1 MTVSSGY
8 RENHPLSFS
17 IDATDKVI
25 YFNTFTKSLAAT
37 IRISYMVLPLPLLE
51 RFKSTLGFYACTVS
65 NFEQYTLA
73 HFIKDGY
80 LDKHI
85 NRMRNH
91 YRYIRDELISRL
103 MDSLIKD
110 RIHNIMKRIQD
121 YIS

>member
-1 MTVSSGY
+1 
-8 RENHPLSFS
+8 
-17 IDATDKVI
+17 
-25 YFNTFTKSLAAT
+25 
-37 IRISYMVLPLPLLE
+37 MVLPLPLLE

-73 HFIKDGY
+73 HFIKEGY

-91 YRYIRDELISRL
+91 YRDIRDELISRL

-110 RIHNIMKRIQD
+110 RIHIYEEDSGLHFLLKYDTEYTLSLIH
-121 YIS
+121 I